1 MRRVLGVRCGL
12 GSLLLPETFI
22 LDNLMERPEMPLE
35 LKPGP
40 SRREIETHLLGVEV
54 AIAVAV
60 GDGDDVE
67 VLVGAAL

>member
-1 MRRVLGVRCGL
+1 MPQEL
-12 GSLLLPETFI
+12 
-22 LDNLMERPEMPLE
+22 RPGQAGM
-35 LKPGP
+35 K
-40 SRREIETHLLGVEV
+40 THLLRVEV